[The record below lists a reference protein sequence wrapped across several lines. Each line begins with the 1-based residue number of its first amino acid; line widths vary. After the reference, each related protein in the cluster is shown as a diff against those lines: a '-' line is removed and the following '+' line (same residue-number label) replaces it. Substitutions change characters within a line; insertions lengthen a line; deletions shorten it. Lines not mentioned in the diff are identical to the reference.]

1 MSTPTV
7 TLPPGC
13 ATEEAWEGKE
23 TFNLPRQRRRGLDES
38 DASAYG
44 RTPTA
49 GIGNLPDDDS
59 PHEFAPLPSHHG
71 RRRAEPPARA
81 PRRPA
86 AARER
91 RPVPVPGDTEARD
104 LVRLIPSGRAT
115 RIAGQAVVVTALV
128 AGTAAWAANDTTVN
142 LDVDGQT
149 QQVRMFG
156 TTVDAALS
164 AADVELGS
172 RDAVSL
178 PATAKVDD
186 GDTIVVRHA
195 RPLTLTVDGKT
206 ETRWTTALTV
216 GDALSDL
223 QVRADGAAVSASRSA
238 PLGRS
243 GMALTVSTPK
253 TVQVTVDGAT
263 TPVTSTATTYADLLA
278 DAGVTLGAD
287 DEPSVPLADAVV
299 DGTAVQVV
307 RVVKQTVTEDSEIP
321 FETQTTES
329 GDLYKGDTDIT
340 TKGVKGTQETT
351 FEVVTKDGQQ
361 VSKTQVGAPKVVTA
375 PVTQVQVTGTK
386 EKPAPAAAPA
396 VGGGSVWDSIAKCE
410 SGGNWSINTG
420 NGYYGGLQFSAG
432 TWRAYG
438 GTGLA
443 SNASREQQIA
453 IAQKV
458 QAAQGWGA
466 WPSCTRK
473 LGLR

>member
-1 MSTPTV
+1 M
-7 TLPPGC
+7 
-13 ATEEAWEGKE
+13 
-23 TFNLPRQRRRGLDES
+23 
-38 DASAYG
+38 
-44 RTPTA
+44 
-49 GIGNLPDDDS
+49 
-59 PHEFAPLPSHHG
+59 
-71 RRRAEPPARA
+71 
-81 PRRPA
+81 
-86 AARER
+86 
-91 RPVPVPGDTEARD
+91 
-104 LVRLIPSGRAT
+104 RLIPSGRAT

-142 LDVDGQT
+142 LDVDGHT

-178 PATAKVDD
+178 PETAKVGD

-195 RPLTLTVDGKT
+195 RPITLTVDGKT

-238 PLGRS
+238 PLGRA

-263 TPVTSTATTYADLLA
+263 TPVTSTGATYADLLQA
-278 DAGVTLGAD
+278 AGVTLGPD
-287 DEPSVPLADAVV
+287 DEASAPLTDTVV
-299 DGTAVQVV
+299 DGAALQVF
-307 RVVKQTVTEDSEIP
+307 RIVKQKVTEDSAIP
-321 FETQTTES
+321 FETQSTES
-329 GDLYKGDTDIT
+329 GDLYKGETDIT
-340 TKGVKGTQETT
+340 TKGVKGVQQTT

-361 VSKTQVGAPKVVTA
+361 VSKDQVGAPKVITP

-396 VGGGSVWDSIAKCE
+396 VGGGSVWDAIAKCE

-420 NGYYGGLQFSAG
+420 NGYYGGLQFSQS

-438 GTGLA
+438 GSGSA
-443 SNASREQQIA
+443 SSASREEQIA
-453 IAQKV
+453 VAQKV